1 MTQADFVS
9 AFVAQAKANIE
20 AKKAAAALAAKNA
33 AATGQDATTASNAIL
48 DSQNATKPGAYAG
61 LVGTSSVDSAAS
73 KAGAGFGGL
82 LPVAL
87 AVGAY
92 FLLGQ

>member
-1 MTQADFVS
+1 MGQADFVA
-9 AFVAQAKANIE
+9 AFTAQAKANIE

-33 AATGQDATTASNAIL
+33 AATGQDAATASNAIL
-48 DSQNATKPGAYAG
+48 DSQDATKPGAYAG
-61 LVGTSSVDSAAS
+61 LVGTSPVDSAAS
-73 KAGAGFGGL
+73 KASGGAL
-82 LPVAL
+82 LPIAL